1 MKPRFEDI
9 QELTE
14 ALKTGYK
21 VNDRTTTANER
32 LIFILLLVVLTK
44 RSIPHVLNIRKN
56 QFKTVRNKYIFRDV
70 SPRAKNIYCIE
81 FPMSFQAYLESYCIR
96 YMIAPTALLFELNSE
111 YVGNRFREL
120 LKLQQKSFSI
130 NDIQKMIPYKYNTV
144 KFNMQMERYILLFKV
159 DEKPHYFTQSGIEMA
174 NMIEK
179 FIKCYSD
186 DEKLS

>member
-1 MKPRFEDI
+1 
-9 QELTE
+9 
-14 ALKTGYK
+14 
-21 VNDRTTTANER
+21 
-32 LIFILLLVVLTK
+32 
-44 RSIPHVLNIRKN
+44 
-56 QFKTVRNKYIFRDV
+56 
-70 SPRAKNIYCIE
+70 
-81 FPMSFQAYLESYCIR
+81 
-96 YMIAPTALLFELNSE
+96 MIAPTALLFELNSE

-159 DEKPHYFTQSGIEMA
+159 DEKPHYFTQEMA
-174 NMIEK
+174 NMIEE